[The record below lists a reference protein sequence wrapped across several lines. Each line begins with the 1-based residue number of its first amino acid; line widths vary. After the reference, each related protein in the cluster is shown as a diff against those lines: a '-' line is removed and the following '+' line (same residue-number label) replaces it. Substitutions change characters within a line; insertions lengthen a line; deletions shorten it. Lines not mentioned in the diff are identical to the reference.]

1 MRSILL
7 LFVALLF
14 GNQVTLGQPVNLNP
28 DSFIIVNPFIQQD
41 STTVYEKFDVPTG
54 EKRLLVI
61 MTDLSGRSDLIAD
74 ATINGVPLTT
84 FIYNPRNG
92 SHPEMGNVGGA
103 PIAGGGHQLWYHTV
117 GSGAALPEC
126 LIAMTRRYDPSS
138 TSPANSLP
146 ALRVMVFQNVD
157 QDNPIGQVE
166 FTNDTYIGGNTGGVS
181 YNFNLAT
188 DDRVVSIN
196 NFGATIQACLQGH
209 GIPGFDSIVHN
220 QIIFEG
226 TCGSGIMG
234 SISGAASGTICVEWW
249 WYQGGTSDPLL
260 NVPFINE
267 AFQIRGCPT
276 GGGSGGGG
284 SSSTEV
290 QFVVD
295 GTENNT
301 ANAFTVLKNGDVS
314 INGAYSDGQ
323 LNIKQNT
330 GGSQSGL
337 RLIAAASNHSWELGN
352 AGKDNN
358 LRIRAYGNDPFF
370 AEQTIEISRHDG
382 SYNIHSDRRLKTNIT
397 YLNHELDKII
407 SLKPASYDW
416 KNRSK
421 IGSKS
426 VGIIAQDV
434 EILFPEI
441 VTTNDHGYKMVN
453 YDAFGVLAIQ
463 AIKELNMKIES
474 QEKEVAMLRNM
485 IIKLKE
491 KMER

>member
-1 MRSILL
+1 M
-7 LFVALLF
+7 
-14 GNQVTLGQPVNLNP
+14 TLNP
-28 DSFIIVNPFIQQD
+28 DSFIIVNPLIQQD
-41 STTVYEKFDVPTG
+41 STTVYEKFDVPAG

-61 MTDLSGRSDLIAD
+61 MTELSGRSDLIAD

-92 SHPEMGNVGGA
+92 SHPEMA
-103 PIAGGGHQLWYHTV
+103 TAAGGGHQLWYHTV

-126 LIAMTRRYDPSS
+126 LIAMTKRYDPSS
-138 TSPANSLP
+138 TNPANSLH
-146 ALRVMVFQNVD
+146 ALRVMVFQHAD
-157 QDNPIGQVE
+157 QTDPIQQVE
-166 FTNDTYIGGNTGGVS
+166 FTNDTYIGGNTGGVG
-181 YNFNLAT
+181 YTFNLAAN
-188 DDRVVSIN
+188 DRVVSIN
-196 NFGATIQACLQGH
+196 NFGATHPVCLPGN
-209 GIPGFDSIVHN
+209 GIPGRDSVSHN

-226 TCGSGIMG
+226 TCGGIMG
-234 SISGAASGTICVEWW
+234 SISAATSGTICIEWW
-249 WYQGGTSDPLL
+249 WYLEGTSDPLL

-267 AFQIRGCPT
+267 AFQIRGCPS
-276 GGGSGGGG
+276 GGSGGEGG
-284 SSSTEV
+284 SSSTAV
-290 QFVVD
+290 QFAVD
-295 GTENNT
+295 GTENNSE
-301 ANAFTVLKNGDVS
+301 NAFTVLENGDVS

-370 AEQTIEISRHDG
+370 AEQTIEISRYDG

-397 YLNHELDKII
+397 YLSHELDKII

-416 KNRSK
+416 KNKST

-426 VGIIAQDV
+426 LGLIAQDV
-434 EILFPEI
+434 EALFPEI

-463 AIKELNMKIES
+463 AIKELHIKIES

-491 KMER
+491 EMER